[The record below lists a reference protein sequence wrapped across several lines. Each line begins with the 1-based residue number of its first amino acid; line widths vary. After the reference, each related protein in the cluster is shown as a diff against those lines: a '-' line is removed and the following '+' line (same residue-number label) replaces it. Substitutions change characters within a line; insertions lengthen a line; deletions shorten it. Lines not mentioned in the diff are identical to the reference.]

1 LPSAAETV
9 FLWGAPGVGKTT
21 VGRHLARA
29 LGRPFHDTDA
39 LVVQSAGISIAT
51 IFAQLGEPAFRAL
64 EADAL
69 AAAARTAGAVIALGG
84 GTVLAPQN
92 RALIA
97 AQGRSIHLRASVA
110 TLERRVKAQAVTRPL
125 LAAGMSLGTLLAE
138 RLPLYSSA
146 DHTVDVDRR
155 SLDEIVAEIR
165 ALL

>member
-1 LPSAAETV
+1 
-9 FLWGAPGVGKTT
+9 
-21 VGRHLARA
+21 
-29 LGRPFHDTDA
+29 LGRPFLDTDA
-39 LVVQSAGISIAT
+39 LVVKSAGISIAA

-84 GTVLAPQN
+84 GTVLAAQN

-97 AQGRSIHLRASVA
+97 AHGRSIHLRASVA
-110 TLERRVKAQAVTRPL
+110 TLERRVKAQPVTRPL
-125 LAAGMSLGTLLAE
+125 LAAGMSVGTLLAE